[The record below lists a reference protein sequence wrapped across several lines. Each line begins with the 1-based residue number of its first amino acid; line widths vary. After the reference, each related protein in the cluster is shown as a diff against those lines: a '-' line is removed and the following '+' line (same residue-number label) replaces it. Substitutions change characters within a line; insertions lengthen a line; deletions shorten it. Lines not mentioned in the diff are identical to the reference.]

1 MQLLGEGFNIT
12 FHENILKGISKV
24 KEKKLIETEE
34 KDELI
39 GNDNEM
45 NEDDDKSDEIDFEIK
60 DEVVD
65 KAIDITVKRELN
77 KNEKDVIEIKDKM
90 TVIVKEQKQKVD
102 LTKYIEEHKFK
113 FDLAYDQETE
123 NEKIY

>member
-1 MQLLGEGFNIT
+1 MIKIFFKNLNRELNNHIVQCINSSKKYNLCTGCSRITDITKITIQFLQLLGEGFNIT

-45 NEDDDKSDEIDFEIK
+45 NEDDDKSDEIN
-60 DEVVD
+60 
-65 KAIDITVKRELN
+65 IDLWVLLI
-77 KNEKDVIEIKDKM
+77 IS
-90 TVIVKEQKQKVD
+90 
-102 LTKYIEEHKFK
+102 
-113 FDLAYDQETE
+113 
-123 NEKIY
+123 